1 MLSLADPSKFYQIFL
16 SQGIGVGIGM
26 GCLFLPAISV
36 QAQHWKKRR
45 SLAMGVVITG
55 SSFGG
60 IVLPIM
66 HNELFSGSAGFA
78 WGVRAA
84 AFMILG
90 LLLLAKAIMTTRL
103 PPKTGNI
110 QADIRKV
117 LQHVPF
123 VIAVLGNFL
132 GLLGLFFPCKPSVP

>member
-1 MLSLADPSKFYQIFL
+1 MLSLANPSKFYQVFL

-36 QAQHWKKRR
+36 QAQHWQKRR
-45 SLAMGVVITG
+45 ALAMGVVITG

-66 HNELFSGSAGFA
+66 HNELFNGSAGFA

-84 AFMILG
+84 AFLVLV
-90 LLLLAKAIMTTRL
+90 LLLIAKVLMTTRL
-103 PPKTGNI
+103 PPKRGNT
-110 QADIRKV
+110 QADIKKV
-117 LQHVPF
+117 LRHIPF
-123 VIAVLGNFL
+123 DIAVFGNFL
-132 GLLGLFFPCKPSVP
+132 GLLGLFFPCK